1 MPAVRPFK
9 WSRQASAAQLMAQRV
24 VQVAA
29 LVCALSLLP
38 ACKSKTG
45 PSPHYDRGA
54 GLHQQLWVR
63 LLDDAYLDPRMDEA
77 VRELKLVESAS
88 VSHPN
93 AVELLGQ
100 IEKGRKDAASARDAR
115 AKSLAEMQKG
125 LQAPAIT
132 GVPGPGAP
140 PPPAP
145 PPPPPDAGPVVPD
158 PFGPGA
164 LIAEINQST
173 GGCLVASVPFREEG
187 EGGQTGVSYKLA
199 AGETCKDKLPG
210 FVGQVVLAVNGKIYR
225 RIAAAETRI
234 EEPKK
239 GAADAGPAGSAGSSK
254 GAQAAKAPEA
264 PQAYEGQR
272 DAPKPVE
279 TAPGKFEETKG
290 VKLPETPAGKV
301 EDSTPRPA
309 K

>member
-1 MPAVRPFK
+1 MSAVRPSKSSGK
-9 WSRQASAAQLMAQRV
+9 WFWAQR
-24 VQVAA
+24 
-29 LVCALSLLP
+29 LSLLALAGALVVMP
-38 ACKSKTG
+38 GCKNKTG

-77 VRELKLVESAS
+77 VRELKLVETTS
-88 VSHPN
+88 VSYPN
-93 AVELLGQ
+93 AVELLAQ
-100 IEKGRKDAASARDAR
+100 IEKGRKDAAAARDAR
-115 AKSLAEMQKG
+115 AAALAEMEKG
-125 LQAPAIT
+125 VKAPAIS
-132 GVPGPGAP
+132 GVPTPGAP
-140 PPPAP
+140 PPPPP
-145 PPPPPDAGPVVPD
+145 PPPPPDAGPAVPD

-164 LIAEINQST
+164 LIADINKST

-187 EGGQTGVSYKLA
+187 EGGKAGVSYKLA
-199 AGETCKDKLPG
+199 PGEACKDKLPG
-210 FVGQVVLAVNGKIYR
+210 FVGQVVLAVDGKVYR
-225 RIAAAETRI
+225 RIPAAETRI

-239 GAADAGPAGSAGSSK
+239 GAADAGTAAPAKAE
-254 GAQAAKAPEA
+254 AAPAKAPEA
-264 PQAYEGQR
+264 PQAYEGQK

-279 TAPGKFEETKG
+279 TAPGKVEETKG